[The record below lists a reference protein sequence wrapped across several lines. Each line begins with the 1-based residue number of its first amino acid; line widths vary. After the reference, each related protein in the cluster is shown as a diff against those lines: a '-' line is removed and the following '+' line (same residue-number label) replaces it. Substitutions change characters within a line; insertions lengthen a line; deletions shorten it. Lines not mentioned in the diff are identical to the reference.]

1 MSLKTLFQLLRPLL
15 RLLLRSVAFGSCD
28 LANRYFCMFSNFVA
42 STAKPKRWTPNFGFD
57 VAGNNAGKFLFEVEY
72 ETATCRLDRFRI

>member
-1 MSLKTLFQLLRPLL
+1 
-15 RLLLRSVAFGSCD
+15 
-28 LANRYFCMFSNFVA
+28 MFSNFVA